1 MIGSNRGPD
10 WQTKKVRMMERL
22 NGKEE
27 FLVDSMYE
35 LEGQLPTL
43 SDMESEFKK
52 RHKKPDA

>member
-1 MIGSNRGPD
+1 MIGSKRGPD
-10 WQTKKVRMMERL
+10 WQTKKERMMERL

-27 FLVDSMYE
+27 FLVDAMYE

-52 RHKKPDA
+52 KTKKP

>member
-1 MIGSNRGPD
+1 
-10 WQTKKVRMMERL
+10 MMERL